1 VGVTIGGELSKSEW
15 ATNIG
20 LSAPLGLTLSLG
32 TKNCGSFSIF
42 ASIFDLGSIMNF
54 RLCKNSSSFSKVKF
68 ENFLA
73 PGLGVYYN
81 IPKTPFTA
89 GIHANYIPNIREI
102 ANIRCSVFRMNV
114 SFLVDIPFFTISN
127 KEKK

>member
-1 VGVTIGGELSKSEW
+1 MHHRSFDLALHLNLVGLLYQYLYLRS
-15 ATNIG
+15 
-20 LSAPLGLTLSLG
+20 
-32 TKNCGSFSIF
+32 CGSVSVF

-54 RLCKNSSSFSKVKF
+54 RLTKNSSSFSKVKF

-81 IPKTPFTA
+81 FPKMPFTA

-102 ANIRCSVFRMNV
+102 ANIRYSVFRMNV
-114 SFLVDIPFFTISN
+114 SLLVDIPFFTIFN